1 MTDNNNF
8 ANPLGGDWFGDDR
21 NSGNMD
27 ELDEIMRLLDEDDSL
42 PLPDEQEAESF
53 EPAEEEQK
61 PDGGR
66 ARQSGPAKG
75 GKQEKTKKEKNNKDT
90 SKKEKGK
97 KGKDQKPAKKDKAKK
112 QEEPADAFD
121 QLPAIK
127 GGKTKSLKA
136 PEEGP
141 PPTEEPEKKK
151 GKGKKEK
158 PPKPPKDPEK
168 MKQNRLTAIVFL
180 VIISLIVIGATVG
193 GYMVTHNGTT
203 LPKVYIGEIFVG
215 NMSAEEVE
223 AVLVENNWDEQ
234 VDTALRVKLPANV
247 SFKVDSCLSG
257 AKLSRERAVEA
268 ALSYGHDGN
277 WYENLYRFLL
287 NHIGP
292 VDVTIVSQVI
302 DGSYVRERIAEG
314 LSKLDKATQDDSYEV
329 DEKEEV
335 LRLRKGA
342 GQIQLDEEGLY
353 NQIVAALEA
362 GMEEI
367 NYTQLTGTIEMPDF
381 QAIYDE
387 LAVEPQ
393 DAQFT
398 ETFDVISEVNGCWFD
413 TVEAADLWKAAEP
426 GDLVEIPLKLTYPE
440 TTAESLR
447 SMLYRDKLGS
457 QTTYYTWSTDNR
469 ISNIEKVA
477 EKLNGH
483 IMMPGD
489 VFSYNEYVGQRTA
502 EAGFLEAGAYDN
514 GEVVQEIGGGICQ
527 VSSTLYCAIMFAQLE
542 TVERTN
548 HYFKVD
554 YLDYGLDATVSWP
567 SPDFKFKNSRDYPV
581 KIVAYCND
589 EDKSLTIEIWG
600 TDVDGSYVEMRT
612 TKLVVYDSVYVNTA
626 VGYGV
631 SAYRMVYDAEGN
643 FLYEVEEPYGIYYRH
658 DEEIQ
663 WPPEK
668 YAADAAAGG

>member
-8 ANPLGGDWFGDDR
+8 ANPLDGDWYGDDR
-21 NSGNMD
+21 KSNDMD
-27 ELDEIMRLLDEDDSL
+27 ELDEIMRLLDEGDSL
-42 PLPDEQEAESF
+42 PSADGQ
-53 EPAEEEQK
+53 EEEWPGQTDT
-61 PDGGR
+61 DGDRAER
-66 ARQSGPAKG
+66 ARSRQAKSAKPVKNKKDKVKKKEPKKDAG
-75 GKQEKTKKEKNNKDT
+75 KKEKAPKA
-90 SKKEKGK
+90 K
-97 KGKDQKPAKKDKAKK
+97 KKDKPKK
-112 QEEPADAFD
+112 QEEPADTFG

-127 GGKTKSLKA
+127 SGKTKSLKE
-136 PEEGP
+136 PEESTQP
-141 PPTEEPEKKK
+141 PEEEGKKKK

-168 MKQNRLTAIVFL
+168 VKQNRFTAIVFL
-180 VIISLIVIGATVG
+180 VILSLIAIGATVG
-193 GYMVTHNGTT
+193 GYLVTHNGIT
-203 LPKVYIGEIFVG
+203 LPNVYISDIFVG
-215 NMSAEEVE
+215 NMSGEEIDAILE
-223 AVLVENNWDEQ
+223 EKGWDER
-234 VDTALRVKLPANV
+234 VDTELKVKLPADV
-247 SFKVDSCLSG
+247 SFSVDSCLSG

-268 ALSYGHDGN
+268 ALNYGHDGN

-292 VDVTIVSQVI
+292 VDVTIVSQKI
-302 DGSYVRERIAEG
+302 DDSYVRECIADG
-314 LSKLDKATQDDSYEV
+314 ISKLDKATEDDDYEV
-329 DEKEEV
+329 DEKAEV

-362 GMEEI
+362 GLEEI
-367 NYTQLTGTIEMPDF
+367 SYNQLIGTIEMPDF

-387 LAVEPQ
+387 LAVEPK
-393 DAQFT
+393 DAEFT
-398 ETFDVISEVNGCWFD
+398 ETFDVVAEVNGCWFD
-413 TVEAADLWKAAEP
+413 AVEAAELWKAAEP
-426 GDLVEIPLKLTYPE
+426 GDIVKIPLKITYPE
-440 TTAESLR
+440 TTAEGLR

-457 QTTYYTWSTDNR
+457 QTTYYTWSTENR

-483 IMMPGD
+483 IMMPGE

>member
-8 ANPLGGDWFGDDR
+8 ANPLDGDWYGDDR
-21 NSGNMD
+21 KSNDMD
-27 ELDEIMRLLDEDDSL
+27 ELDEIMRLLDEGDSL
-42 PLPDEQEAESF
+42 PSADGQ
-53 EPAEEEQK
+53 EEEWPGQTDT
-61 PDGGR
+61 DGDRAER
-66 ARQSGPAKG
+66 ARSRQAKSAKPVKNKKDKVKKKEPKKDAG
-75 GKQEKTKKEKNNKDT
+75 KKEKAPKA
-90 SKKEKGK
+90 K
-97 KGKDQKPAKKDKAKK
+97 KKDKPKK
-112 QEEPADAFD
+112 QEEPADTFG

-127 GGKTKSLKA
+127 GGKTKSLKE
-136 PEEGP
+136 PEESTQP
-141 PPTEEPEKKK
+141 PEEEGKKRK

-168 MKQNRLTAIVFL
+168 VKQNRFTAIVFL
-180 VIISLIVIGATVG
+180 VILSLIAIGATVG
-193 GYMVTHNGTT
+193 GYLVTHNGIT
-203 LPKVYIGEIFVG
+203 LPNVYISDIFVG
-215 NMSAEEVE
+215 NMSGEEIDAILE
-223 AVLVENNWDEQ
+223 EKGWDER
-234 VDTALRVKLPANV
+234 VDTELKVKLPADV
-247 SFKVDSCLSG
+247 SFSVDSCLSG

-268 ALSYGHDGN
+268 ALNYGHDGN

-292 VDVTIVSQVI
+292 VDVTIVSQKI
-302 DGSYVRERIAEG
+302 DDSYVRECIADG
-314 LSKLDKATQDDSYEV
+314 ISKLDKATEDDDYEV
-329 DEKEEV
+329 DEKAEV

-362 GMEEI
+362 GLEEI
-367 NYTQLTGTIEMPDF
+367 SYNQLIGTIEMPDF

-387 LAVEPQ
+387 LAVEPK
-393 DAQFT
+393 DAEFT
-398 ETFDVISEVNGCWFD
+398 ETFDVVAEVNGCWFD
-413 TVEAADLWKAAEP
+413 TVEAAELWKAAEP
-426 GDLVEIPLKLTYPE
+426 GDIVKIPLKITYPE
-440 TTAESLR
+440 TTAEGLR

-457 QTTYYTWSTDNR
+457 QTTYYTWSTENR

-483 IMMPGD
+483 IMMPGE

>member
-61 PDGGR
+61 PDRGR

-112 QEEPADAFD
+112 QEELADAFD

-136 PEEGP
+136 PEEGQLP
-141 PPTEEPEKKK
+141 LEEPEKKK

-440 TTAESLR
+440 ITAESLR

-477 EKLNGH
+477 EKINGH

-489 VFSYNEYVGQRTA
+489 VFSYNDYVGQRTA

>member
-8 ANPLGGDWFGDDR
+8 ANPMDGDWYGDDR
-21 NSGNMD
+21 KSNDMD
-27 ELDEIMRLLDEDDSL
+27 ELDEIMRLLDEGDSL
-42 PLPDEQEAESF
+42 PSADGQ
-53 EPAEEEQK
+53 EEEWPGQT
-61 PDGGR
+61 DTGGDRAER
-66 ARQSGPAKG
+66 ARSRQAKSAKPVKNKKDKVKKKEPKKDAG
-75 GKQEKTKKEKNNKDT
+75 KKEKAPKA
-90 SKKEKGK
+90 K
-97 KGKDQKPAKKDKAKK
+97 KKDKPKK
-112 QEEPADAFD
+112 QEEPADTFG

-127 GGKTKSLKA
+127 GGKTKSLKE
-136 PEEGP
+136 PEESTQP
-141 PPTEEPEKKK
+141 PEEEGKKKK

-168 MKQNRLTAIVFL
+168 VKQNRFTAIVFL
-180 VIISLIVIGATVG
+180 VILSLIAIGATVG
-193 GYMVTHNGTT
+193 GYLVTHNGIT
-203 LPKVYIGEIFVG
+203 LPNVYISDIFVG
-215 NMSAEEVE
+215 NMSGEEIDAILE
-223 AVLVENNWDEQ
+223 EKGWDER
-234 VDTALRVKLPANV
+234 VDTELKVKLPADV
-247 SFKVDSCLSG
+247 SFSVDSCLSG

-268 ALSYGHDGN
+268 ALNYGHDGN

-292 VDVTIVSQVI
+292 VDVTIVSQKI
-302 DGSYVRERIAEG
+302 DDSYVRECIADG
-314 LSKLDKATQDDSYEV
+314 ISKLDKATEDDDYEV
-329 DEKEEV
+329 DEKAEV

-362 GMEEI
+362 GLEEI
-367 NYTQLTGTIEMPDF
+367 SYNQLIGTIEMPDF

-387 LAVEPQ
+387 LAVEPK
-393 DAQFT
+393 DAEFT
-398 ETFDVISEVNGCWFD
+398 ETFDVVAEVNGCWFD
-413 TVEAADLWKAAEP
+413 AVEAAELWKAAEP
-426 GDLVEIPLKLTYPE
+426 GDIVKIPLKITYPE
-440 TTAESLR
+440 TTAEGLR

-457 QTTYYTWSTDNR
+457 QTTYYTWSTENR

-483 IMMPGD
+483 IMMPGE

>member
-8 ANPLGGDWFGDDR
+8 ANPLDGDWYGDDR
-21 NSGNMD
+21 KSNDMD
-27 ELDEIMRLLDEDDSL
+27 ELDEIMRLLDEGDSL
-42 PLPDEQEAESF
+42 PSADGQ
-53 EPAEEEQK
+53 EEEWPGQTDT
-61 PDGGR
+61 DGDRAER
-66 ARQSGPAKG
+66 ARSRQAKSAKPVKNKKDKVKKKEPKKDAG
-75 GKQEKTKKEKNNKDT
+75 KKEKAPKA
-90 SKKEKGK
+90 K
-97 KGKDQKPAKKDKAKK
+97 KKDKPKK
-112 QEEPADAFD
+112 QEEPADTFG

-127 GGKTKSLKA
+127 GGKTKSLKE
-136 PEEGP
+136 PEESTQP
-141 PPTEEPEKKK
+141 PEEEGKKKK

-168 MKQNRLTAIVFL
+168 VKQNRFTAIVFL
-180 VIISLIVIGATVG
+180 VILSLIAIGATVG
-193 GYMVTHNGTT
+193 GYLVTHNGIT
-203 LPKVYIGEIFVG
+203 LPNVYISDIFVG
-215 NMSAEEVE
+215 NMSGEEIDAILE
-223 AVLVENNWDEQ
+223 EKGWDER
-234 VDTALRVKLPANV
+234 VDTELKVKLPADV
-247 SFKVDSCLSG
+247 SFSVDSCLSG

-268 ALSYGHDGN
+268 ALNYGHDGN

-292 VDVTIVSQVI
+292 VDVTIVSQKI
-302 DGSYVRERIAEG
+302 DDSYVRECIADG
-314 LSKLDKATQDDSYEV
+314 ISKLDKATEDDDYEV
-329 DEKEEV
+329 DEKAEV

-362 GMEEI
+362 GLEEI
-367 NYTQLTGTIEMPDF
+367 SYNQLIGTIEMPDF

-387 LAVEPQ
+387 LAVEPK
-393 DAQFT
+393 DAEFT
-398 ETFDVISEVNGCWFD
+398 ETFDVVAEVNGCWFD
-413 TVEAADLWKAAEP
+413 AVEAAELWKAAEP
-426 GDLVEIPLKLTYPE
+426 GDIVKIPLKITYPE
-440 TTAESLR
+440 TTAEGLR

-457 QTTYYTWSTDNR
+457 QTTYYTWSTENR

-483 IMMPGD
+483 IMMPGE

-658 DEEIQ
+658 DDEIQ

>member
-8 ANPLGGDWFGDDR
+8 ANPLDGDWYGDDR
-21 NSGNMD
+21 KSNDMD
-27 ELDEIMRLLDEDDSL
+27 ELDEIMRLLDEGDSL
-42 PLPDEQEAESF
+42 PSADGQ
-53 EPAEEEQK
+53 EEEWPGQTDT
-61 PDGGR
+61 DGDRAER
-66 ARQSGPAKG
+66 ARSRQAKSAKPVKNKKDKVKKKEPKKDAG
-75 GKQEKTKKEKNNKDT
+75 KKEKAPKA
-90 SKKEKGK
+90 K
-97 KGKDQKPAKKDKAKK
+97 KKDKPKK
-112 QEEPADAFD
+112 QEEPADTFG

-127 GGKTKSLKA
+127 GGKTKSLKE
-136 PEEGP
+136 PEESTQP
-141 PPTEEPEKKK
+141 PEEEGKKKK

-168 MKQNRLTAIVFL
+168 VKQNRFTAIVFL
-180 VIISLIVIGATVG
+180 VILSLIAIGATVG
-193 GYMVTHNGTT
+193 GYLVTHNGIT
-203 LPKVYIGEIFVG
+203 LPNVYISDIFVG
-215 NMSAEEVE
+215 NMSGEEIDAILE
-223 AVLVENNWDEQ
+223 EKGWDER
-234 VDTALRVKLPANV
+234 VDTELKVKLPADV
-247 SFKVDSCLSG
+247 SFSVDSCLSG

-268 ALSYGHDGN
+268 ALNYGHDGN

-292 VDVTIVSQVI
+292 VDVTIVSQKI
-302 DGSYVRERIAEG
+302 DDSYVRECIADG
-314 LSKLDKATQDDSYEV
+314 ISKLDKATEDDDYEV
-329 DEKEEV
+329 DEKAEV

-362 GMEEI
+362 GLEEI
-367 NYTQLTGTIEMPDF
+367 SYNQLIGTIEMPDF

-387 LAVEPQ
+387 LAVEPK
-393 DAQFT
+393 DAEFT
-398 ETFDVISEVNGCWFD
+398 ETFDVVAEVNGCWFD
-413 TVEAADLWKAAEP
+413 TVEAAELWKAAEP
-426 GDLVEIPLKLTYPE
+426 GDIVKIPLKITYPE
-440 TTAESLR
+440 TTAEGLR

-457 QTTYYTWSTDNR
+457 QTTYYTWSTENR

-483 IMMPGD
+483 IMMPGE

-658 DEEIQ
+658 DDEIQ

>member
-8 ANPLGGDWFGDDR
+8 ANPLDGDWYGDDR
-21 NSGNMD
+21 KSNDMD
-27 ELDEIMRLLDEDDSL
+27 ELDEIMRLLDEGDSL
-42 PLPDEQEAESF
+42 PSADGQ
-53 EPAEEEQK
+53 EEEWPGQTDT
-61 PDGGR
+61 DGDRAER
-66 ARQSGPAKG
+66 ARSRQAKSAKPVKNKKDKVKNKEPKKDAG
-75 GKQEKTKKEKNNKDT
+75 KKEKAPKA
-90 SKKEKGK
+90 K
-97 KGKDQKPAKKDKAKK
+97 KKDKPKK
-112 QEEPADAFD
+112 QEEPADTFG

-127 GGKTKSLKA
+127 GGKTKSLKE
-136 PEEGP
+136 PEESTQP
-141 PPTEEPEKKK
+141 PEEEGKKKK

-168 MKQNRLTAIVFL
+168 VKQNRFTAIVFL
-180 VIISLIVIGATVG
+180 VILSLIAIGATVG
-193 GYMVTHNGTT
+193 GYLVTHNGIT
-203 LPKVYIGEIFVG
+203 LPNVYISDIFVG
-215 NMSAEEVE
+215 NMSGEEIDAILE
-223 AVLVENNWDEQ
+223 EKGWDER
-234 VDTALRVKLPANV
+234 VDTELKVKLPADV
-247 SFKVDSCLSG
+247 SFSVDSCLSG

-268 ALSYGHDGN
+268 ALNYGHDGN

-292 VDVTIVSQVI
+292 VDVTIVSQKI
-302 DGSYVRERIAEG
+302 DDSYVRECIADG
-314 LSKLDKATQDDSYEV
+314 ISKLDKATEDDDYEV
-329 DEKEEV
+329 DEKAEV

-362 GMEEI
+362 GLEEI
-367 NYTQLTGTIEMPDF
+367 SYNQLIGTIEMPDF

-387 LAVEPQ
+387 LAVEPK
-393 DAQFT
+393 DAEFT
-398 ETFDVISEVNGCWFD
+398 ETFDVVAEVNGCWFD
-413 TVEAADLWKAAEP
+413 AVEAAELWKAAEP
-426 GDLVEIPLKLTYPE
+426 GDIVKIPLKITYPE
-440 TTAESLR
+440 TTAEGLR

-457 QTTYYTWSTDNR
+457 QTTYYTWSTENR

-483 IMMPGD
+483 IMMPGE

>member
-8 ANPLGGDWFGDDR
+8 ANPLDGDWYGDDR
-21 NSGNMD
+21 KSNDMD
-27 ELDEIMRLLDEDDSL
+27 ELDEIMRLLDEGDSL
-42 PLPDEQEAESF
+42 PSADGQ
-53 EPAEEEQK
+53 EEEWPGQTDT
-61 PDGGR
+61 DGDRAER
-66 ARQSGPAKG
+66 ARSRQAKSAKPVKNKKDKVKKKEPKKDAG
-75 GKQEKTKKEKNNKDT
+75 KKEKAPKA
-90 SKKEKGK
+90 K
-97 KGKDQKPAKKDKAKK
+97 KKDKPKK
-112 QEEPADAFD
+112 QEEPADTFG

-127 GGKTKSLKA
+127 GGKTKSLKE
-136 PEEGP
+136 PEESTQP
-141 PPTEEPEKKK
+141 PEEEGKKKK

-168 MKQNRLTAIVFL
+168 VKQNRFTAIVFL
-180 VIISLIVIGATVG
+180 VILSLIAIGATVG
-193 GYMVTHNGTT
+193 GYLVTHNGIT
-203 LPKVYIGEIFVG
+203 LPNVYISDIFVG
-215 NMSAEEVE
+215 NMSGEEIDAILE
-223 AVLVENNWDEQ
+223 EKGWDER
-234 VDTALRVKLPANV
+234 VDTELKVKLPADV
-247 SFKVDSCLSG
+247 SFSVDSCLSG

-268 ALSYGHDGN
+268 ALNYGHDGN

-292 VDVTIVSQVI
+292 VDVTIVSQKI
-302 DGSYVRERIAEG
+302 DDSYVRECIADG
-314 LSKLDKATQDDSYEV
+314 ISKLDKATEDDDYEV
-329 DEKEEV
+329 DEKAEV

-362 GMEEI
+362 GLEEI
-367 NYTQLTGTIEMPDF
+367 SYNQLIGTIEMPDF

-387 LAVEPQ
+387 LAVEPK
-393 DAQFT
+393 DAEFT
-398 ETFDVISEVNGCWFD
+398 ETFDVVAEVNGCWFD
-413 TVEAADLWKAAEP
+413 TVEAAELWKAAEP
-426 GDLVEIPLKLTYPE
+426 GDIVKIPLKITYPE
-440 TTAESLR
+440 TTAEGLR

-457 QTTYYTWSTDNR
+457 QTTYYTWSTENR

-483 IMMPGD
+483 IMMPGE

>member
-1 MTDNNNF
+1 MIDNNYL
-8 ANPLGGDWFGDDR
+8 NPFEGDGYGDGDW
-21 NSGNMD
+21 NLD
-27 ELDEIMRLLDEDDSL
+27 ELDEIQRILQDGSDM
-42 PLPDEQEAESF
+42 PFPQEQ
-53 EPAEEEQK
+53 PAENPETEALPEDRTVK
-61 PDGGR
+61 SR
-66 ARQSGPAKG
+66 SNKVKARKSKGSGNGKTAKAKKDSPKKEKPAKA
-75 GKQEKTKKEKNNKDT
+75 KKKEKN
-90 SKKEKGK
+90 KKE
-97 KGKDQKPAKKDKAKK
+97 
-112 QEEPADAFD
+112 EEPEGNFG

-127 GGKTKSLKA
+127 GGKTKSLKE
-136 PEEGP
+136 PEEEAASPQTG
-141 PPTEEPEKKK
+141 EKDKK
-151 GKGKKEK
+151 TKTKKEK

-168 MKQNRLTAIVFL
+168 QKQNRITAIVFL
-180 VIISLIVIGATVG
+180 VVILAIFAGITVG
-193 GYMVTHNGTT
+193 GYMVTYNGIS
-203 LPKVYIGEIFVG
+203 LPKVYLGDIFVG
-215 NMSAEEVE
+215 NMSAEEVDG
-223 AVLVENNWDEQ
+223 ALRENNWDET
-234 VDTALRVKLPANV
+234 VDTSLKVKLPADV
-247 SFKVDSCLSG
+247 SFEVNSCLSG

-277 WYENLYRFLL
+277 WYENLYRFML

-292 VDVTIVSQVI
+292 VDITVVSQSI
-302 DGSYVRERIAEG
+302 DGAYVRSRIDEG
-314 LSKLDKATQDDSYEV
+314 LSKLEKATADTDYEV

-335 LRLRKGA
+335 LRIRKGA
-342 GQIQLDEEGLY
+342 GQIQMDEEGLY
-353 NQIVAALEA
+353 KQIVAALEA

-367 NYTQLTGTIEMPDF
+367 NYTQLVGTIEMPDF

-398 ETFDVISEVNGCWFD
+398 ETFDVVSEVNGCWFD
-413 TVEAADLWKAAEP
+413 TVEAGELWKAAQP
-426 GDLVEIPLKLTYPE
+426 GDMVEIPLDITYPE

-483 IMMPGD
+483 IMMPGE

-600 TDVDGSYVEMRT
+600 TDVDGSYVELRT

-631 SAYRMVYDAEGN
+631 SAYRTVYDAEGN

-658 DEEIQ
+658 DDEIQ

>member
-1 MTDNNNF
+1 MTDNNF
-8 ANPLGGDWFGDDR
+8 ANPLDGDWYGDDR
-21 NSGNMD
+21 KSNDMD
-27 ELDEIMRLLDEDDSL
+27 ELDEIMRLLDEGDSL
-42 PLPDEQEAESF
+42 PSADGQ
-53 EPAEEEQK
+53 EEEWPGQT
-61 PDGGR
+61 DTGGDRAER
-66 ARQSGPAKG
+66 ARSRQAKSAKPVKNKKDKVKKKEPKKDAG
-75 GKQEKTKKEKNNKDT
+75 KKEKAPKA
-90 SKKEKGK
+90 K
-97 KGKDQKPAKKDKAKK
+97 KKDKPKK
-112 QEEPADAFD
+112 QEEPADTFG

-127 GGKTKSLKA
+127 GGKTKSLKE
-136 PEEGP
+136 PEESTQP
-141 PPTEEPEKKK
+141 PEEEGKKKK

-168 MKQNRLTAIVFL
+168 VKQNRFTAIVFL
-180 VIISLIVIGATVG
+180 VILSLIAIGATVG
-193 GYMVTHNGTT
+193 GYLVTHNGIT
-203 LPKVYIGEIFVG
+203 LPNVYISDIFVG
-215 NMSAEEVE
+215 NMSGEEIDAILE
-223 AVLVENNWDEQ
+223 EKGWDER
-234 VDTALRVKLPANV
+234 VDTELKVKLPADV
-247 SFKVDSCLSG
+247 SFSVDSCLSG

-268 ALSYGHDGN
+268 ALNYGHDGN

-292 VDVTIVSQVI
+292 VDVTIVSQKI
-302 DGSYVRERIAEG
+302 DDSYVRECIADG
-314 LSKLDKATQDDSYEV
+314 ISKLDKATEDDDYEV
-329 DEKEEV
+329 DEKAEV

-362 GMEEI
+362 GLEEI
-367 NYTQLTGTIEMPDF
+367 SYNQLIGTIEMPDF

-387 LAVEPQ
+387 LAVEPK
-393 DAQFT
+393 DAEFT
-398 ETFDVISEVNGCWFD
+398 ETFDVVAEVNGCWFD
-413 TVEAADLWKAAEP
+413 TVEAAELWKAAEP
-426 GDLVEIPLKLTYPE
+426 GDIVKIPLKITYPE
-440 TTAESLR
+440 TTAEGLR

-457 QTTYYTWSTDNR
+457 QTTYYTWSTENR

-483 IMMPGD
+483 IMMPGE

>member
-8 ANPLGGDWFGDDR
+8 ANPLDGDWYGDDR
-21 NSGNMD
+21 KSNDMD
-27 ELDEIMRLLDEDDSL
+27 ELDEIMRLLDEGDSL
-42 PLPDEQEAESF
+42 PSADGQ
-53 EPAEEEQK
+53 EEEWPGQTDT
-61 PDGGR
+61 DGDRAER
-66 ARQSGPAKG
+66 ARSRQAKSAKPVKNKKDKVKKKEPKKDAG
-75 GKQEKTKKEKNNKDT
+75 KKEKAPKA
-90 SKKEKGK
+90 K
-97 KGKDQKPAKKDKAKK
+97 KKDKPKK
-112 QEEPADAFD
+112 QEEPADTFG
-121 QLPAIK
+121 QLPARK
-127 GGKTKSLKA
+127 GGKTKSLKE
-136 PEEGP
+136 PEESTQP
-141 PPTEEPEKKK
+141 PEEEGKKKK

-168 MKQNRLTAIVFL
+168 VKQNRFTAIVFL
-180 VIISLIVIGATVG
+180 VILSLIAIGATVG
-193 GYMVTHNGTT
+193 GYLVTHNGIT
-203 LPKVYIGEIFVG
+203 LPNVYISDIFVG
-215 NMSAEEVE
+215 NMSGEEIDAILE
-223 AVLVENNWDEQ
+223 EKGWDER
-234 VDTALRVKLPANV
+234 VDTELKVKLPADV
-247 SFKVDSCLSG
+247 SFSVDSCLSG

-268 ALSYGHDGN
+268 ALNYGHDGN

-292 VDVTIVSQVI
+292 VDVTIVSQKI
-302 DGSYVRERIAEG
+302 DDSYVRECIADG
-314 LSKLDKATQDDSYEV
+314 ISKLDKATEDDDYEV
-329 DEKEEV
+329 DEKAEV

-362 GMEEI
+362 GLEEI
-367 NYTQLTGTIEMPDF
+367 SYNQLIGTIEMPDF

-387 LAVEPQ
+387 LAVEPK
-393 DAQFT
+393 DAEFT
-398 ETFDVISEVNGCWFD
+398 ETFDVVAEVNGCWFD
-413 TVEAADLWKAAEP
+413 TVEAAELWKAAEP
-426 GDLVEIPLKLTYPE
+426 GDIVKIPLKITYPE
-440 TTAESLR
+440 TTAEGLR

-457 QTTYYTWSTDNR
+457 QTTYYTWSTENR

-483 IMMPGD
+483 IMMPGE

>member
-8 ANPLGGDWFGDDR
+8 ANPLDGDWYGDDR
-21 NSGNMD
+21 KSNDMD
-27 ELDEIMRLLDEDDSL
+27 ELDEIMRLLDEGDSL
-42 PLPDEQEAESF
+42 PSADGQ
-53 EPAEEEQK
+53 EEEWPGQTDT
-61 PDGGR
+61 DGDRAER
-66 ARQSGPAKG
+66 ARSRQAKSAKPVKNKKDKVKKKEPKKDAG
-75 GKQEKTKKEKNNKDT
+75 KKEKAPKA
-90 SKKEKGK
+90 K
-97 KGKDQKPAKKDKAKK
+97 KKDKPKK
-112 QEEPADAFD
+112 QEEPADTFG

-127 GGKTKSLKA
+127 GGKTKSLKE
-136 PEEGP
+136 PEESTQP
-141 PPTEEPEKKK
+141 PEEEGKKKK

-168 MKQNRLTAIVFL
+168 VKQNRFTAIVFL
-180 VIISLIVIGATVG
+180 VILSLIAIGATVG
-193 GYMVTHNGTT
+193 GYLVTHNGIT
-203 LPKVYIGEIFVG
+203 LPNVYISDIFVG
-215 NMSAEEVE
+215 NMSGEEIDAILE
-223 AVLVENNWDEQ
+223 EKGWDER
-234 VDTALRVKLPANV
+234 VDTELKVKLPADV
-247 SFKVDSCLSG
+247 SFSVDSCLSG

-268 ALSYGHDGN
+268 ALNYGHDGN

-292 VDVTIVSQVI
+292 VDVTIVSQKI
-302 DGSYVRERIAEG
+302 DDSYVRECIADG
-314 LSKLDKATQDDSYEV
+314 ISKLDKATEDDDYEV
-329 DEKEEV
+329 DEKAEV

-362 GMEEI
+362 GLEEI
-367 NYTQLTGTIEMPDF
+367 SYNQLIGTIEMPDF

-387 LAVEPQ
+387 LAVEPK
-393 DAQFT
+393 DAEFT
-398 ETFDVISEVNGCWFD
+398 ETFDVVAEVNGCWFD
-413 TVEAADLWKAAEP
+413 AVEAAELWKAAEP
-426 GDLVEIPLKLTYPE
+426 GDIVKIPLKITYPE
-440 TTAESLR
+440 TTAEGLR

-457 QTTYYTWSTDNR
+457 QTTYYTWSTENR

-483 IMMPGD
+483 IMMPGE

>member
-21 NSGNMD
+21 KSNDMD
-27 ELDEIMRLLDEDDSL
+27 ELDEIMRLLDEGDSL
-42 PLPDEQEAESF
+42 PSADGQ
-53 EPAEEEQK
+53 EEEWPGQT
-61 PDGGR
+61 DTGGDRAER
-66 ARQSGPAKG
+66 ARSRQAKSAKPVKNKKDKVKKKEPKKDAG
-75 GKQEKTKKEKNNKDT
+75 KKEKAPKA
-90 SKKEKGK
+90 K
-97 KGKDQKPAKKDKAKK
+97 KKDKPKK
-112 QEEPADAFD
+112 QEEPADTFG

-127 GGKTKSLKA
+127 GGKTKSLKE
-136 PEEGP
+136 PEESTQP
-141 PPTEEPEKKK
+141 PEEEGKKKK

-168 MKQNRLTAIVFL
+168 VKQNRFTAIVFL
-180 VIISLIVIGATVG
+180 VILSLIAIGATVG
-193 GYMVTHNGTT
+193 GYLVTHNGIT
-203 LPKVYIGEIFVG
+203 LPNVYISDIFVG
-215 NMSAEEVE
+215 NMSGEEIDAILE
-223 AVLVENNWDEQ
+223 EKGWDER
-234 VDTALRVKLPANV
+234 VDTELKVKLPADV
-247 SFKVDSCLSG
+247 SFSVDSCLSG

-268 ALSYGHDGN
+268 ALNYGHDGN

-292 VDVTIVSQVI
+292 VDVTIVSQKI
-302 DGSYVRERIAEG
+302 DDSYVRECIADG
-314 LSKLDKATQDDSYEV
+314 ISKLDKATEDDDYEV
-329 DEKEEV
+329 DEKAEV

-362 GMEEI
+362 GLEEI
-367 NYTQLTGTIEMPDF
+367 SYNQLIGTIEMPDF

-387 LAVEPQ
+387 LAVEPK
-393 DAQFT
+393 DAEFT
-398 ETFDVISEVNGCWFD
+398 ETFDVVAEVNGCWFD
-413 TVEAADLWKAAEP
+413 AVEAAELWKAAEP
-426 GDLVEIPLKLTYPE
+426 GDIVKIPLKITYPE
-440 TTAESLR
+440 TTAEGLR

-457 QTTYYTWSTDNR
+457 QTTYYTWSTENR

-483 IMMPGD
+483 IMMPGE

-600 TDVDGSYVEMRT
+600 TDVDGSYVELRS

-631 SAYRMVYDAEGN
+631 STYRTVYDAEGN

>member
-1 MTDNNNF
+1 M
-8 ANPLGGDWFGDDR
+8 
-21 NSGNMD
+21 
-27 ELDEIMRLLDEDDSL
+27 
-42 PLPDEQEAESF
+42 
-53 EPAEEEQK
+53 
-61 PDGGR
+61 
-66 ARQSGPAKG
+66 
-75 GKQEKTKKEKNNKDT
+75 
-90 SKKEKGK
+90 
-97 KGKDQKPAKKDKAKK
+97 
-112 QEEPADAFD
+112 
-121 QLPAIK
+121 
-127 GGKTKSLKA
+127 
-136 PEEGP
+136 
-141 PPTEEPEKKK
+141 
-151 GKGKKEK
+151 
-158 PPKPPKDPEK
+158 
-168 MKQNRLTAIVFL
+168 
-180 VIISLIVIGATVG
+180 
-193 GYMVTHNGTT
+193 
-203 LPKVYIGEIFVG
+203 
-215 NMSAEEVE
+215 
-223 AVLVENNWDEQ
+223 
-234 VDTALRVKLPANV
+234 
-247 SFKVDSCLSG
+247 
-257 AKLSRERAVEA
+257 EA
-268 ALSYGHDGN
+268 ALNYGHDGN

-292 VDVTIVSQVI
+292 VDVTIVSQKI
-302 DGSYVRERIAEG
+302 DDSYVRECIADG
-314 LSKLDKATQDDSYEV
+314 ISKLDKATEDDDYEV
-329 DEKEEV
+329 DEKAEV

-362 GMEEI
+362 GLEEI
-367 NYTQLTGTIEMPDF
+367 SYNQLIGTIEMPDF

-387 LAVEPQ
+387 LAVEPK
-393 DAQFT
+393 DAEFT
-398 ETFDVISEVNGCWFD
+398 ETFDVVAEVNGCWFD
-413 TVEAADLWKAAEP
+413 TVEAAELWKAAEP
-426 GDLVEIPLKLTYPE
+426 GDIVKIPLKITYPE
-440 TTAESLR
+440 TTAEGLR

-457 QTTYYTWSTDNR
+457 QTTYYTWSTENR

-483 IMMPGD
+483 IMMPGE

-581 KIVAYCND
+581 RIVAYCND

-600 TDVDGSYVEMRT
+600 TDVDGSYVELRS

-631 SAYRMVYDAEGN
+631 STYRTVYDAEGN

-658 DEEIQ
+658 DDEIQ
-663 WPPEK
+663 WPTEK

>member
-8 ANPLGGDWFGDDR
+8 ANPLDGDWYGDDR
-21 NSGNMD
+21 KSNDMD
-27 ELDEIMRLLDEDDSL
+27 ELDEIMRLLDEGDSL
-42 PLPDEQEAESF
+42 PSADGQ
-53 EPAEEEQK
+53 EEEWPGQTDT
-61 PDGGR
+61 DGDRAER
-66 ARQSGPAKG
+66 ARSRQAKSAKPVKNKKDKVKKKEPKKDAG
-75 GKQEKTKKEKNNKDT
+75 KKEKAPKA
-90 SKKEKGK
+90 K
-97 KGKDQKPAKKDKAKK
+97 KKDKPKK
-112 QEEPADAFD
+112 QEEPADTFG

-127 GGKTKSLKA
+127 GGKTKSLKE
-136 PEEGP
+136 PEESTQP
-141 PPTEEPEKKK
+141 PEEEGKKKK

-168 MKQNRLTAIVFL
+168 VKQNRFTAIVFL
-180 VIISLIVIGATVG
+180 VILSLIAIGATVG
-193 GYMVTHNGTT
+193 GYLVTHNGIT
-203 LPKVYIGEIFVG
+203 LPNVYISDIFVG
-215 NMSAEEVE
+215 NMSGEEIDAILE
-223 AVLVENNWDEQ
+223 EKGWDER
-234 VDTALRVKLPANV
+234 VDTELKVKLPADV
-247 SFKVDSCLSG
+247 SFSVDSCLSG

-268 ALSYGHDGN
+268 ALNYGHDGN

-292 VDVTIVSQVI
+292 VDVTIVSQKI
-302 DGSYVRERIAEG
+302 DDSYVRECIADG
-314 LSKLDKATQDDSYEV
+314 ISKLDKATEDDDYEV
-329 DEKEEV
+329 DEKAEV

-362 GMEEI
+362 GLEEI
-367 NYTQLTGTIEMPDF
+367 SYNQLIGTIEMPDF

-387 LAVEPQ
+387 LAVEPK
-393 DAQFT
+393 DAEFT
-398 ETFDVISEVNGCWFD
+398 ETFDVVAEVNGCWFD
-413 TVEAADLWKAAEP
+413 TVEAAELWKAAEP
-426 GDLVEIPLKLTYPE
+426 GDIVKIPLKITYPE
-440 TTAESLR
+440 TTAEGLR

-457 QTTYYTWSTDNR
+457 QTTYYTWSTENR

-483 IMMPGD
+483 IMMPGE

-600 TDVDGSYVEMRT
+600 TDVDGSYVELRS

-631 SAYRMVYDAEGN
+631 STYRTVYDAEGN

-658 DEEIQ
+658 DDEIQ

-668 YAADAAAGG
+668 YAADAAAGR